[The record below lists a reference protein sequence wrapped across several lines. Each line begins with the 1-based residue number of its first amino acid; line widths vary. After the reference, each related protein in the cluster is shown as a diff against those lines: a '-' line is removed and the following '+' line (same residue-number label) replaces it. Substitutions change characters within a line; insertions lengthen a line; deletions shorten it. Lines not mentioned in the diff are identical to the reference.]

1 MNDRDSQ
8 NSLKNQRN
16 NQSNQYLGW
25 KFCPICRFKLP
36 KVQNLKFCMRC
47 GNDLHYLK
55 VHKQLSP
62 KPIKYSQVR
71 PIPYQKYLPPR
82 DLFRPEKIS
91 DDDIIDIKDHKLWG
105 TFPSIG
111 LPLISFVAMSF
122 AAAGLMALFILATLD
137 LEALYDLVYDP
148 YFLII
153 SSFFE
158 LIFILIPVLYVGRY
172 LQNPTFKNRLGL
184 LGFTSRNY
192 GIKGIIKEILI
203 GLGFAV
209 SGIFIVGIVS
219 ISIEMLL
226 EQFGVEI
233 ISTESDVELIVSSI
247 DILGLILLS
256 ITMILIIG
264 TSEEICFRGFMQKG
278 LVKNLGKIWGILLT
292 ALIFSM
298 FHLLGV
304 FLLLPEAPFEFAI
317 SFVLLFF
324 PYLSI
329 SLMLGLL
336 FYWRNENLIAVI
348 VAHGVY
354 NAIAIILAFIFFGIF

>member
-1 MNDRDSQ
+1 MNDKDSQ
-8 NSLKNQRN
+8 NSLKNQKN

-25 KFCPICRFKLP
+25 SFCPICRFKLP

-47 GNDLHYLK
+47 GNDLQYLK
-55 VHKQLSP
+55 EHKQLSP
-62 KPIKYSQVR
+62 KPIKYPQAR

-82 DLFRPEKIS
+82 DFFRPDKIS
-91 DDDIIDIKDHKLWG
+91 DDDIIDIKEHKLWG
-105 TFPSIG
+105 TLPSLG
-111 LPLISFVAMSF
+111 LPLISYVAMSF
-122 AAAGLMALFILATLD
+122 AAAGFMALLIFATFD
-137 LEALYDLVYDP
+137 LEALYDLVYNP

-184 LGFTSRNY
+184 LGFTVRNY
-192 GIKGIIKEILI
+192 DIKGIIKEILI

-209 SGIFIVGIVS
+209 SGILLVGIVS
-219 ISIEMLL
+219 ISIEMLYNI
-226 EQFGVEI
+226 FGVEI

-247 DILGLILLS
+247 DILSLILLA

-278 LVKNLGKIWGILLT
+278 LVKNLGKSWGILLT

-298 FHLLGV
+298 IHLIGV
-304 FLLLPEAPFEFAI
+304 FLLLPDYPLEFVL
-317 SFVLLFF
+317 SFFLLFF
-324 PYLSI
+324 PYFSI